1 MNVKKWLILTL
12 LIFSA
17 QLNAAQEMTLDDL
30 LRQAQEN
37 LKSSQQI
44 NLQREQ
50 EFLATK
56 RLQKKKLKQAKHD
69 LKQAEKSSKQL
80 KNQYDKNEKRIAELK
95 KRLADRSA
103 TLGEVFGVVHQ
114 VADDTAGLLHGSLV
128 STQVE
133 DRQPILNKLTNSK
146 ALPSIKEMEK
156 LWLVLLEEMTESGKV
171 SRYEALVITGDGSET
186 QKKVTRVGNFNA
198 FSDGKYLRYLPESK
212 RLVELAKQPSSR
224 YQEMARELETNT
236 SGVVTVGIDPSRGAI
251 LSAIVQ
257 TPSMQERIKQGGVI
271 AYIILLVGVVALLII
286 LERWLVLMVTTGKV
300 NKQLKLDEA
309 NTNNPLGRILA
320 VAHSV
325 SNQDLET
332 LQLKLD
338 EAILKELPR
347 IERGLSTIA
356 IMAAIAPLLGLLGT
370 VTGMIET
377 FTSITL
383 FGTGDPKYMS
393 SGISQALVTTEL
405 GLAVAIP
412 VIVFHSYLTSRGNR
426 LIQILDEQSAGLV
439 AISSEKKHVSP
450 TAP

>member
-1 MNVKKWLILTL
+1 
-12 LIFSA
+12 
-17 QLNAAQEMTLDDL
+17 MTLDDL
-30 LRQAQEN
+30 LRQAREN
-37 LKSSQQI
+37 LHVSQQI
-44 NLQREQ
+44 NIQREQ
-50 EFLATK
+50 EFLANK
-56 RLQKKKLKQAKHD
+56 KLQKKKLKQAKRD
-69 LKQAEKSSKQL
+69 LTQAEKNSKRL
-80 KNQYDKNEKRIAELK
+80 KKQYDKNEKRIAELK

-114 VADDTAGLLHGSLV
+114 VADDAAGLMHSSLV

-133 DRQPILNKLTNSK
+133 DRQPILNKLTKSK
-146 ALPSIKEMEK
+146 SLPSIREMEK
-156 LWLVLLEEMTESGKV
+156 MWLGLLEEMTESGKV
-171 SRYEALVITGDGSET
+171 GRYKAPVITADGSEI
-186 QKKVTRVGNFNA
+186 QKKVTRVGNFNV
-198 FSDGKYLRYLPESK
+198 FSEGKYLRYLPESR
-212 RLVELAKQPSSR
+212 RLVELAKQPNSR

-236 SGVVTVGIDPSRGAI
+236 NSVVTVGIDPSRGAI

-257 TPSMQERIKQGGVI
+257 TPSMQERIKQGGII
-271 AYIILLVGVVALLII
+271 AYIILFVGGIALLII
-286 LERWLVLMVTTGKV
+286 LERWVVLLVTTAKV

-309 NTNNPLGRILA
+309 NTNNPLGRILS
-320 VAHSV
+320 VANAS
-325 SNQDLET
+325 SNRGLET

-439 AISSEKKHVSP
+439 AISSEKKHASAATP
-450 TAP
+450 